1 MRLRASS
8 SSSFLEVRLLIISS
22 LLLISESR
30 GGFGGGG
37 GGGTLDAVMV
47 PVVDDWDAESIV
59 DDAVGS
65 RDDDLVRKLDG
76 MMMEVDEDQSVLD
89 E

>member
-30 GGFGGGG
+30 GGFGGGA
-37 GGGTLDAVMV
+37 LVAVVM

-65 RDDDLVRKLDG
+65 RDVNLVRKLDG